1 MGWNTRAPELT
12 QACTACYD
20 DMYLDGSICTADE
33 GVGSDNFEEKPTFR
47 KSWEHCAIWR
57 NPRTKWRFGKKN
69 IDSIGVS
76 RLAMVDFRWVKLDA
90 VFGCHFCWTSAGVCF
105 RWTFTTSCENRVFIR
120 CSSSLKSLNVT
131 QCHYIC
137 PQLLVFKWHQWHQLP
152 PFFAHQPTRF
162 CWKPTKN
169 AGELGGSGT
178 AFRHG
183 TALRWN
189 SEAQE
194 SALRGSIRT
203 QKAAGWDLGGH
214 GPTVICL
221 LHGISFGISWDFTH
235 GYPYGW
241 SYTHCC
247 DLSLNMYT

>member
-1 MGWNTRAPELT
+1 MAGMGWNTRAPELT

-47 KSWEHCAIWR
+47 KSWEHRAIWR
-57 NPRTKWRFGKKN
+57 NPRTKWRFRKKKN
-69 IDSIGVS
+69 HRLDRGVIAS
-76 RLAMVDFRWVKLDA
+76 HGWFPLGKQFLGAIFVGHLTCAIERARVLEGMNIHNQLFENQ
-90 VFGCHFCWTSAGVCF
+90 VFS
-105 RWTFTTSCENRVFIR
+105 R

-162 CWKPTKN
+162 CWKPPKS

-178 AFRHG
+178 PRHRRVPCG
-183 TALRWN
+183 EVSGHRK
-189 SEAQE
+189 Q
-194 SALRGSIRT
+194 
-203 QKAAGWDLGGH
+203 QAGIQGVMA
-214 GPTVICL
+214 P
-221 LHGISFGISWDFTH
+221 
-235 GYPYGW
+235 
-241 SYTHCC
+241 
-247 DLSLNMYT
+247 

>member
-47 KSWEHCAIWR
+47 KSWEHRAIWR
-57 NPRTKWRFGKKN
+57 NPRTKWRFGKN

-105 RWTFTTSCENRVFIR
+105 RWTFTTSCENRVFI
-120 CSSSLKSLNVT
+120 KSQVT
-131 QCHYIC
+131 QCHSMSLYLSTTPGFQVTSMTSTSTIFC
-137 PQLLVFKWHQWHQLP
+137 SSTNPFLLKTHQKCRW
-152 PFFAHQPTRF
+152 TRR
-162 CWKPTKN
+162 
-169 AGELGGSGT
+169 
-178 AFRHG
+178 FRHG
-183 TALRWN
+183 VPARHGTPV
-189 SEAQE
+189 E
-194 SALRGSIRT
+194 LRGT
-203 QKAAGWDLGGH
+203 GECPAGKYPDTESSRLGFRGH

-221 LHGISFGISWDFTH
+221 LHGISFGISWDFPH

-247 DLSLNMYT
+247 DLSPNMYT